1 MAQLSPQHPSAQQG
15 AMQFSAQLLL
25 QQPSAQHVSAQQS
38 SSSIFV
44 IIPSNLL
51 ISSYSLKADL
61 SNKIYD
67 LTGHA
72 RYEVL
77 QMAVANRNIVEEKMV
92 IADISEATT

>member
-1 MAQLSPQHPSAQQG
+1 M
-15 AMQFSAQLLL
+15 
-25 QQPSAQHVSAQQS
+25 
-38 SSSIFV
+38 
-44 IIPSNLL
+44 
-51 ISSYSLKADL
+51 